1 MSKNVSKYAG
11 LSTTTLSLTFTNS
24 FYQLTLPRAFLGQL
38 AASKTGYHPVQLC
51 QPCPG
56 VTGSHL
62 HTQQCCER
70 AAEGMER
77 TGSSDSLATCTV
89 SGSSKG
95 RAAPGGSTRW
105 ELCDSAMQHGLGKAL
120 QASVKNMAPTAIQLG
135 YRRQQCLGVRA
146 LTSRSM

>member
-1 MSKNVSKYAG
+1 MSKNVSKYAD

-24 FYQLTLPRAFLGQL
+24 FYQVTLPRAFLGQL

-77 TGSSDSLATCTV
+77 TASSDSLATCSV
-89 SGSSKG
+89 REQQGQG
-95 RAAPGGSTRW
+95 CTRREDKV
-105 ELCDSAMQHGLGKAL
+105 ELCDSATQHGLGKAL
-120 QASVKNMAPTAIQLG
+120 QSSVKNMAPTAIQLG